1 MGIKTFKPTSKGVRF
16 KTANDFKDV
25 TSKSSNPVKALT
37 GSKSRKNGRNNHGRI
52 TVRHMGGGHK
62 RRYRDID
69 FKRNKDGIIARV
81 TGIEYDPNRSA
92 NIALLTYA
100 DGEKRYILAPNGLQV
115 GDKIQSG
122 TGADIKTGNCMMLK
136 EMPVGTLIHNVEMR
150 PGKGGQLGRSAGTF
164 AQLLSKE
171 GEYCHLR
178 LPSSEIRLIKSECRA
193 TIGQV
198 GNLEH
203 ENISLGK
210 AGRKRWMGV
219 RPTVRGVAMNP
230 VDHPHGGG
238 EGRTSGGRH
247 PVTPW
252 GKPTKGYK
260 TRKKNKP
267 SNKYIVTKRKK

>member
-150 PGKGGQLGRSAGTF
+150 PGKGGQLVRSAGTF

-238 EGRTSGGRH
+238 EGRTSSGRH